1 MSPALSPLELQF
13 LDAARI
19 ALALIKET
27 WTEDHGARRVAEAWG
42 ALERAI
48 AAAEAKTVTT
58 KA

>member
-1 MSPALSPLELQF
+1 MSPVLSPLEARF

-19 ALALIKET
+19 ALALIKDT
-27 WTEDHGARRVAEAWG
+27 WPEEHGSSRVAEAWG

-48 AAAEAKTVTT
+48 AAAEAKTTTT

>member
-19 ALALIKET
+19 ALALIKDT
-27 WTEDHGARRVAEAWG
+27 WPEEHGSGRVAEAWG

-48 AAAEAKTVTT
+48 AAAEAKITKT